1 MSETTLPASP
11 VEPAFAAASAHSHEL
26 RVLLGAQAGSRLPLR
41 DGEYTL
47 GSSDDGSI
55 ILVGPRIA
63 PLHATLLVDGDTVQV
78 RPEAGRVLDAQGREL
93 GHAVPLAPGMPIE
106 LDGVWITVDRGEA
119 AWPDVRDL
127 AAVAAT
133 VDAPVGVPDAADV
146 GVSPGLDGAVAPG
159 RFGPLAALARQL
171 RVPRRVGMAL
181 LAAAVLSSITAGA
194 VAWWHDGPA
203 VEGTPP
209 DGASEAAV
217 PASAPSDAAS
227 AVAPAASAVDAGP
240 PAALVD
246 LLQRLALDD
255 VLTLTRQPDGAWRIA
270 GYVPTATVKARLA
283 KAVKDLQPLKGPNDA
298 ADKTQAVPEPL
309 LQVFAQDDLI
319 VAAQEAL
326 ITADLPG
333 GLRFAPASTGGTLKL
348 VGGARSEAVADAA
361 ALVAIRR
368 VPGLHQLESEVLLPE
383 ALLAR
388 LKDELTNAGLN
399 RRITFTREVPEVVLS
414 GKLVGDELARWQ
426 SLHQKFRADWGD
438 ALPIQANVD
447 GTPPVLP
454 FVVQAVVG
462 GASPYLVTEDGTR
475 VNRGGR
481 IAGRTLTA
489 IQNGELVF
497 EGGERVRYTR

>member
-1 MSETTLPASP
+1 MSEAAVPTGP
-11 VEPAFAAASAHSHEL
+11 VEPARATPPEHPHEL

-63 PLHATLLVDGDTVQV
+63 GLHATLLVDGDTVQV

-93 GHAVPLAPGMPIE
+93 THALPLAPGMPIE

-119 AWPDVRDL
+119 AWPEVRDL
-127 AAVAAT
+127 AAPAAPAT
-133 VDAPVGVPDAADV
+133 DAAAAGVPAAAAGEPPERDAAPAAADTSAARGWRRHLSQRT
-146 GVSPGLDGAVAPG
+146 GV
-159 RFGPLAALARQL
+159 ALI
-171 RVPRRVGMAL
+171 V
-181 LAAAVLSSITAGA
+181 AAVLSMIVAGA
-194 VAWWHDGPA
+194 AAWWHGDTA
-203 VEGTPP
+203 IAEV
-209 DGASEAAV
+209 AAA
-217 PASAPSDAAS
+217 ASAPAATASGVPQQAEAAS
-227 AVAPAASAVDAGP
+227 AASSAASAAEAGP
-240 PAALVD
+240 PAALVE
-246 LLQRLALDD
+246 LLRRLALDD
-255 VLTLTRQPDGAWRIA
+255 VLTLTKQPDDAWRIA
-270 GYVPTATVKARLA
+270 GYVPTAAVKAEL
-283 KAVKDLQPLKGPNDA
+283 VKSLKQMKDTAPGTLEAPE
-298 ADKTQAVPEPL
+298 TQ
-309 LQVFAQDDLI
+309 LQVFAQDELA

-326 ITADLPG
+326 IAADLPA
-333 GLRFAPASTGGTLKL
+333 GLRFAPASAGGTLKL
-348 VGGARSEAVADAA
+348 GGGARSEAVADAA

-368 VPGLHQLESEVLLPE
+368 VPGLHQLESEVLLPD

-388 LKDELTNAGLN
+388 LKDEITAAGLN
-399 RRITFTREVPEVVLS
+399 RRIAFTREVPEVVLS
-414 GKLVGDELARWQ
+414 GKLVGDDLARWQ
-426 SLHQKFRADWGD
+426 ALHQKFRADWGE

-462 GASPYLVTEDGTR
+462 GPSPYLVTEDGTR
-475 VNRGGR
+475 VIRGGR

>member
-1 MSETTLPASP
+1 MSEAALPAGP
-11 VEPAFAAASAHSHEL
+11 VEPGFVPASAHSHEL

-41 DGEYTL
+41 DGEHTL

-63 PLHATLLVDGDTVQV
+63 PLHATLLVDGGTVQV

-93 GHAVPLAPGMPIE
+93 SDAVPLAPGMPIE

-133 VDAPVGVPDAADV
+133 VDAPAGAADAADASV
-146 GVSPGLDGAVAPG
+146 APGLDIEAVVPG
-159 RFGPLAALARQL
+159 RSGLLA
-171 RVPRRVGMAL
+171 RRVGLAL
-181 LAAAVLSSITAGA
+181 LAVVVLSSITAGA
-194 VAWWHDGPA
+194 VAWWHEGSAGDLGSHEGA
-203 VEGTPP
+203 VE
-209 DGASEAAV
+209 AAL
-217 PASAPSDAAS
+217 PASAPADAAS
-227 AVAPAASAVDAGP
+227 AAAAAAAAASAAEAGP

-255 VLTLTRQPDGAWRIA
+255 VLTLTKQPDGAWRIA
-270 GYVPTATVKARLA
+270 GYVPTAAVKAQLL
-283 KAVKDLQPLKGPNDA
+283 KAVNDLQHLKGPNGA
-298 ADKTQAVPEPL
+298 SAPAQAMPEPL

-326 ITADLPG
+326 IAADLPG
-333 GLRFAPASTGGTLKL
+333 GLRFAPASAGGTLKL
-348 VGGARSEAVADAA
+348 VGGARSDAVADAA

-426 SLHQKFRADWGD
+426 ALYQKFRADWGD
-438 ALPIQANVD
+438 ALPLQANVD

-475 VNRGGR
+475 VIRGGR